1 MGHRPVR
8 RLCRRMADGLD
19 YLLTLTRLRILDAMC
34 DPEPETP
41 ADQLRQREKERL
53 EQAFPNIEP

>member
-1 MGHRPVR
+1 
-8 RLCRRMADGLD
+8 MADGRMARLFWRASDGVD
-19 YLLTLTRLRILDAMC
+19 YLLTLVRLRVLDAIC
-34 DPEPETP
+34 GPEPKTP